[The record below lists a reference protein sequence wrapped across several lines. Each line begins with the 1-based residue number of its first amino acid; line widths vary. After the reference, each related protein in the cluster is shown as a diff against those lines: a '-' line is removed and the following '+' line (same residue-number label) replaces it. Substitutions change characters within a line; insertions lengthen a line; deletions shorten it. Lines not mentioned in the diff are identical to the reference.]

1 MLVPLLE
8 LEDFINYVLHLGSVC
23 EFDQLKELS
32 EKYPKL
38 FDKIVLESDI
48 KNFSIETHTD
58 FLCYHPEGK
67 NYIKEVYGERKFEFF
82 KIQD

>member
-23 EFDQLKELS
+23 EFEQLKELS

-48 KNFSIETHTD
+48 KNF
-58 FLCYHPEGK
+58 
-67 NYIKEVYGERKFEFF
+67 
-82 KIQD
+82 